1 MKFKGFLIVL
11 LDVAIGII
19 KPLLWISLIAFVG
32 KNQIENEYESSIKM
46 GFIENAIERR
56 TEELNNLN
64 LFVNVFTW
72 VVIIFAIIMGV
83 LMLILMKNKIIIPAG
98 ILSIL
103 FLSIIGGVLI
113 LTVYRKGVKKNEPV
127 KPEAPKPQEAKK
139 IVDVDN
145 VCPYCDQRIDKN
157 ASVCPYCGG
166 QRNKTIR
173 MI

>member
-32 KNQIENEYESSIKM
+32 KNQIESEYESSIKM

-72 VVIIFAIIMGV
+72 VVIIIAIIMGV

-113 LTVYRKGVKKNEPV
+113 LTVYRKGIKKNEPV